1 MEQSGPNGQNMTE
14 QEQGGPNKIKVD
26 RIRTNG
32 HIRIKVD
39 IMDRTGPNWTVQE
52 KLE

>member
-39 IMDRTGPNWTVQE
+39 IMDRKGPNWTVQE

>member
-14 QEQGGPNKIKVD
+14 QEQGGPNKIKGD

-32 HIRIKVD
+32 HIMIKVD